1 MKKIRRGKTK
11 KIRRGKTRK
20 IQVDPVKKK
29 KFQVEDSECSV
40 RSGPNLGLW
49 KITSQDGI
57 QSLKI
62 YLNHQAA
69 LTRNQ
74 WVIHL

>member
-1 MKKIRRGKTK
+1 MKKSRR
-11 KIRRGKTRK
+11 RKTRK
-20 IQVDPVKKK
+20 IQVDPVKKRK
-29 KFQVEDSECSV
+29 IQVEDSEHSL

-57 QSLKI
+57 QSPKI
-62 YLNHQAA
+62 LLNLQAA

>member
-1 MKKIRRGKTK
+1 MKKS
-11 KIRRGKTRK
+11 RRGKTRK

-29 KFQVEDSECSV
+29 RKIQVEGSERSL

-57 QSLKI
+57 QSPKI
-62 YLNHQAA
+62 LLNLQAA

>member
-1 MKKIRRGKTK
+1 MKKNRT
-11 KIRRGKTRK
+11 GKTRK
-20 IQVDPVKKK
+20 IQV
-29 KFQVEDSECSV
+29 EDNERSL

-57 QSLKI
+57 QSPKI
-62 YLNHQAA
+62 HLNRQAA